1 MNIPDFIALLEAHDW
16 YYDRSDDSRVY
27 ARGSAS
33 QKRLLFLCQ
42 QQPELFRLYNHA
54 SACVIRGEPFN
65 FQSVTGDPVKDE
77 NHKHQTTHPMNT
89 LEAAL
94 AAIFN
99 PLIEALDRNTAAHSR
114 DCSINLA
121 RTIEAPEGTGKSV
134 IAEVA
139 AAVGAEELPKKTRAK
154 KTEAAPAPEPEAE
167 AVPAPTPAP
176 AAAPTPAPAATAG
189 GVSEGRLRL
198 TVQTLTPD
206 NKKKLKAYFVK
217 KHNVQGMSELN
228 DAQRVDVHRA
238 AVKIGAID
246 TFPEGEEAPAPA
258 EDEID
263 IDNM

>member
-99 PLIEALDRNTAAHSR
+99 PLIEALDRNTAAL
-114 DCSINLA
+114 NG
-121 RTIEAPEGTGKSV
+121 RTPEPAPAPAAEPEEA
-134 IAEVA
+134 
-139 AAVGAEELPKKTRAK
+139 PKKTRAK

-167 AVPAPTPAP
+167 AAPEPTPAP

-263 IDNM
+263 IENM

>member
-27 ARGSAS
+27 AQGSAS

-99 PLIEALDRNTAAHSR
+99 PLIEALDRNTAAL
-114 DCSINLA
+114 NG
-121 RTIEAPEGTGKSV
+121 RTPEPAPAPA
-134 IAEVA
+134 AEP
-139 AAVGAEELPKKTRAK
+139 EETPKKTRAK
-154 KTEAAPAPEPEAE
+154 KAEAAPAPEPEA
-167 AVPAPTPAP
+167 PAPEPEAAPAP

-228 DAQRVDVHRA
+228 DAQRADVHRA

-263 IDNM
+263 IENM

>member
-99 PLIEALDRNTAAHSR
+99 PLIEALDRNTAAL
-114 DCSINLA
+114 NG
-121 RTIEAPEGTGKSV
+121 RTPEPAPAPAAEPEEA
-134 IAEVA
+134 
-139 AAVGAEELPKKTRAK
+139 PKKTRAK

-263 IDNM
+263 IENM

>member
-99 PLIEALDRNTAAHSR
+99 PLIEALDRNTAAL
-114 DCSINLA
+114 NG
-121 RTIEAPEGTGKSV
+121 RTPEPAPAPAAEPEEA
-134 IAEVA
+134 
-139 AAVGAEELPKKTRAK
+139 PKKTRAK

>member
-99 PLIEALDRNTAAHSR
+99 PLIEALDRSTAAL
-114 DCSINLA
+114 NG
-121 RTIEAPEGTGKSV
+121 RTPEPDPAPAAEPEEA
-134 IAEVA
+134 
-139 AAVGAEELPKKTRAK
+139 PKKTRAK

-263 IDNM
+263 IENM